1 MNNSDLPNNNIIMQ
15 NSDWI
20 ERFPFLEFN
29 GTMSEDEVLN
39 LVKMRKAIK
48 NAQKQ
53 HPYKIHHTDK
63 SGWFTNVDDPSCP
76 NGKRKIRKCSEEK
89 LMIALA
95 EHYSE
100 SNQKKVT
107 LPEVHNEWI
116 EHKKTPTNAS
126 TIRRIEKS
134 WEAYYLNEPLSQ
146 ELLNKPLANIT
157 VMELRTWAEQLLK
170 KHYPVDQKKFSRIFG
185 IIKGCYEYASDEDV
199 NIVSEDLWSK
209 AQKKLPKKLRTEKAT
224 PFDEE
229 QVFTDKERLA
239 IRQMVYDDLKRY
251 PTSAGLQILFLF
263 ETGLRI
269 GEVCGL
275 KWTDIKDS
283 RLYIQRQAD
292 NYSVREWTKT
302 EHGRRDIPLT
312 TTAKQILEDVKA
324 FNQKHGYM
332 AEWIFQSDNPDFE
345 YRLGY
350 QAADQKLRKLCKR
363 LHTTVKSPHKIRK
376 TCISTL
382 LDDPNVNDRT
392 VQRFA
397 GHSDISTT
405 YRFYNFERKSKEE
418 QALAIEK
425 ALAL

>member
-209 AQKKLPKKLRTEKAT
+209 AQKKLLLLMRSK
-224 PFDEE
+224 
-229 QVFTDKERLA
+229 
-239 IRQMVYDDLKRY
+239 
-251 PTSAGLQILFLF
+251 SSQIKN
-263 ETGLRI
+263 G
-269 GEVCGL
+269 
-275 KWTDIKDS
+275 WPS
-283 RLYIQRQAD
+283 
-292 NYSVREWTKT
+292 
-302 EHGRRDIPLT
+302 GRW
-312 TTAKQILEDVKA
+312 
-324 FNQKHGYM
+324 YM
-332 AEWIFQSDNPDFE
+332 MI
-345 YRLGY
+345 
-350 QAADQKLRKLCKR
+350 
-363 LHTTVKSPHKIRK
+363 
-376 TCISTL
+376 
-382 LDDPNVNDRT
+382 
-392 VQRFA
+392 
-397 GHSDISTT
+397 
-405 YRFYNFERKSKEE
+405 
-418 QALAIEK
+418 
-425 ALAL
+425 